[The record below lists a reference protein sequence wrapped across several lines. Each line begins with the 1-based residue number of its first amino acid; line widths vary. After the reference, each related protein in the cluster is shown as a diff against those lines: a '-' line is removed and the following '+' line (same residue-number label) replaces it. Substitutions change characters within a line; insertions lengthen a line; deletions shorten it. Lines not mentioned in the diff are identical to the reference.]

1 MQNSLLKSK
10 PHHGV
15 AMISMWPRVDAAVT
29 PVCMARHNTTC
40 YCDQVTPP
48 AKSWWTAPEAEV
60 LLAQTVLPG
69 EDHSCLFLELFWD
82 VCCGS
87 ACMCSCL
94 PFDHFFKSLMGSV
107 AQQTSLPLHLESR
120 APCTY
125 IYFPTC
131 SAVPT
136 FIHIYCR
143 CVYGQES
150 GNTVCIV
157 IQGRQYDVLRHVA
170 IYWHNNILCFF
181 LTI

>member
-1 MQNSLLKSK
+1 MVNGSRGRSALGTDRPPGGGPQLFIFGVVLRCLLWQRL
-10 PHHGV
+10 HV
-15 AMISMWPRVDAAVT
+15 
-29 PVCMARHNTTC
+29 
-40 YCDQVTPP
+40 Q
-48 AKSWWTAPEAEV
+48 
-60 LLAQTVLPG
+60 
-69 EDHSCLFLELFWD
+69 LFTLRSFL
-82 VCCGS
+82 
-87 ACMCSCL
+87 
-94 PFDHFFKSLMGSV
+94 FKSLMGFV

-181 LTI
+181 